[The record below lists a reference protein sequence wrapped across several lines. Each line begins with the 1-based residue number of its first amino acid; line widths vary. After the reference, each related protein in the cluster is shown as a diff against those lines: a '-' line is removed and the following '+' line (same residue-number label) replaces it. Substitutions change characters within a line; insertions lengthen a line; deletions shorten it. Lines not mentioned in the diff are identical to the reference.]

1 MWDKHNPQA
10 SEQMTRNT
18 YKFAAAWEDEPIV
31 FGASRPGY
39 SNQQV
44 SDWIEFMKKQNIQR
58 VCCLLPQKQL
68 TLYSNLLGI
77 YQQEFGKQ
85 QVCWAPITDF
95 QFANLE
101 MLTQRIIP
109 FLVAADKQSEKVV
122 VHCSGGIG
130 RTGHV
135 LAAWLVSIRGF
146 SNKDALAAVKRTG
159 RNPYEAAIASMFT
172 FKNPLKAIQ
181 ELNVLLN
188 DCRLVVCSTNPD
200 EFS

>member
-1 MWDKHNPQA
+1 M
-10 SEQMTRNT
+10 
-18 YKFAAAWEDEPIV
+18 
-31 FGASRPGY
+31 
-39 SNQQV
+39 
-44 SDWIEFMKKQNIQR
+44 
-58 VCCLLPQKQL
+58 
-68 TLYSNLLGI
+68 
-77 YQQEFGKQ
+77 YQQEFGEQ

-95 QFANLE
+95 QLANLE

-109 FLVAADKQSEKVV
+109 FLVAADKQNQKVV

-159 RNPYEAAIASMFT
+159 RNPYEAAIAAMLT
-172 FKNPLKAIQ
+172 FKNPLKVVQ

-188 DCRLVVCSTNPD
+188 DCRLAVCSTNPD
-200 EFS
+200 EFI